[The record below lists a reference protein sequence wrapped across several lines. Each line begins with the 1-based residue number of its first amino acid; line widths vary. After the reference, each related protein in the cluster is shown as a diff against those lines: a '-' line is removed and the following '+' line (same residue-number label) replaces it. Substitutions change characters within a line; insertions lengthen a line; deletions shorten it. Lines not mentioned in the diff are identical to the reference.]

1 MQSNSNANPGFM
13 ICNNLQADLE
23 SISAANVTY
32 IADIPGNHSKSRFL
46 IKNMLLMAG
55 FWDRSLQNSELVIVL
70 ANPGIATIF
79 LSAVNLMIVKH
90 VEEYRECTIYCQG
103 NKLGQP
109 DNWVDRN
116 KQMCDIST

>member
-1 MQSNSNANPGFM
+1 M

-32 IADIPGNHSKSRFL
+32 ISDIPGNHSKSRFL
-46 IKNMLLMAG
+46 TKNMLSITG
-55 FWDRSLQNSELVIVL
+55 FWDRFLQNSELVIVL

-79 LSAVNLMIVKH
+79 LSAVNLMIVKP
-90 VEEYRECTIYCQG
+90 VEECRECTIYCQG

-116 KQMCDIST
+116 KQMCGIST